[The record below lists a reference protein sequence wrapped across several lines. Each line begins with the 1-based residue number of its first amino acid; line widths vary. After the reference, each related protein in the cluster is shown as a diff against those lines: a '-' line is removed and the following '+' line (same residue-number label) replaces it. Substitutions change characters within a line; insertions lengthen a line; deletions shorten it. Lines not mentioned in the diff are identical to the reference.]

1 MIQEEVHNILG
12 GLCVKNWLEAGFL
25 VERETSGFG
34 EMNLS
39 LVCLVTF
46 AKGGKTK
53 LLRKHRLL
61 TKKRGVHK
69 HVLKSGKNQGFSDF
83 QIAKFSYRKK
93 NFRAARENFSRTTGE
108 DIFFAVVGPQCGWS
122 YFSLPPPQCLI
133 QESRFQ
139 GGQLV
144 LLPNIISSTA
154 DQGRH

>member
-1 MIQEEVHNILG
+1 MSLNRGKIRD
-12 GLCVKNWLEAGFL
+12 FL
-25 VERETSGFG
+25 IF
-34 EMNLS
+34 
-39 LVCLVTF
+39 
-46 AKGGKTK
+46 
-53 LLRKHRLL
+53 
-61 TKKRGVHK
+61 
-69 HVLKSGKNQGFSDF
+69 KSQNFL
-83 QIAKFSYRKK
+83 IEKK

>member
-1 MIQEEVHNILG
+1 MLLLPSLPFFVWEIQY
-12 GLCVKNWLEAGFL
+12 
-25 VERETSGFG
+25 
-34 EMNLS
+34 
-39 LVCLVTF
+39 
-46 AKGGKTK
+46 KTN
-53 LLRKHRLL
+53 RVA
-61 TKKRGVHK
+61 TK

-93 NFRAARENFSRTTGE
+93 KFRAAREIFSRTTGE
-108 DIFFAVVGPQCGWS
+108 DILFAVVGPQCGWS

-144 LLPNIISSTA
+144 LLTNIISSTA